1 LEPTTAKKDLCFAIH
16 SLQAGGME
24 RVMSELLKY
33 FAAKEQYRVHLIL
46 YGIKRDIFYQ
56 IPENILIYR
65 PDFAFDNSKRLLST
79 LKTVAFLRK
88 TIKRINPV
96 SVLSFGEMWN
106 NMILLSLLGTK
117 IPVYVSDRAQ
127 PDKSLGKVHDKLR
140 KLLYPKAKG
149 VIAQTSQAEAIFKS
163 MYAQSNFKVIGN
175 PIRQIHASSVERKNQ
190 IVMVGRLIRSK
201 QQDKLIEIFARLKAP
216 DWKLVLVGYDHLKQ
230 QNQKNWET
238 LAQKLGVADRVI
250 FAGKQEDVEHYYLSS
265 KIFAFTS
272 ASEGFPNVIGEA
284 MSAALP
290 VVAFDCIAGPGDLV
304 TDGQTGYLVALNDK
318 ATFGNKLQYLIDHP
332 ERAESMGK
340 NGQSFISRF
349 DLNYICAEFE
359 NFIVPN

>member
-1 LEPTTAKKDLCFAIH
+1 MKKDLCFAIH

-33 FAAKEQYRVHLIL
+33 FAAKENYRIHLIL
-46 YGIKRDIFYQ
+46 YGIKRDIFYP
-56 IPENILIYR
+56 IPDNIIIYR
-65 PDFAFDNSKRLLST
+65 PDFAFDNSKRLIST

-88 TIKRINPV
+88 TIKKINPV

-127 PDKSLGKVHDKLR
+127 PDKSLGKLHDKLR
-140 KLLYPKAKG
+140 KALYPKAKG
-149 VIAQTSQAEAIFKS
+149 VIAQTRQAEAIFRE

-175 PIRQIHASSVERKNQ
+175 PIRQIPDREIPRQNQ
-190 IVMVGRLIRSK
+190 IVMVARLIKSK

-238 LAQKLGVADRVI
+238 LAQKLGVGDRVI

-284 MSAALP
+284 MSASLP
-290 VVAFDCIAGPGDLV
+290 VVSFDCIAGPSDLV
-304 TDGQTGYLVALNDK
+304 TDGETGYLVPLNDK
-318 ATFGNKLQYLIDHP
+318 AAFGDKLQYLINNP
-332 ERAESMGK
+332 EVGESMGK
-340 NGQSFISRF
+340 NGKAFISRF
-349 DLNYICAEFE
+349 DLDYICAEFE
-359 NFIVPN
+359 RFIIPL